1 MPVLQQWP
9 VYSTFSQHKMLFLC
23 CCLRN
28 SKTTVTVLSWPVS
41 YQVIALLF
49 AIFYLSWES
58 PFINILLIFL
68 CSPPW
73 CLISYQALLLMGY
86 HNAQEVS
93 CLPGL
98 FITGQFLW
106 RKPENQEIFLNQTG
120 CGLWGGTCFSFL
132 SSWREKRDLGEL
144 QQIKPPNDL
153 LFRDSAWSAISVS
166 FGKMKLKRIGQRASQ
181 PEEFWRVFLSLLSDS
196 FKLCSRGRI
205 KRAW

>member
-1 MPVLQQWP
+1 MRCRWCWYPSACHSGSVFSFEKLLTMPVLQQWP

-23 CCLRN
+23 CWLRN

-106 RKPENQEIFLNQTG
+106 RKPENQEIFWIKLAAD
-120 CGLWGGTCFSFL
+120 CEAAHVFLFS
-132 SSWREKRDLGEL
+132 
-144 QQIKPPNDL
+144 L
-153 LFRDSAWSAISVS
+153 LEERKGISVNYS
-166 FGKMKLKRIGQRASQ
+166 K
-181 PEEFWRVFLSLLSDS
+181 
-196 FKLCSRGRI
+196 
-205 KRAW
+205 